1 MVGNGPGTIMNLTSN
16 SAVGRRFMGK
26 INSRMAIILGVIL
39 ILTSIPI
46 VNART
51 ASHSKPTPDYGIY
64 SEMNDVLDEMGE
76 NRDSPDIINATEKRL
91 EEELRTTEQ
100 FATDPSGLFEIRDV
114 SPQEPDINK
123 PSIYEDME
131 RYESLYGKNSILDFL
146 MDRGVSNY
154 YIYTRYQDHFLFTRD
169 FWRPVLVLPMDLT
182 NGADIDVDENPAT
195 GDGNGNEV
203 FVALRPTVTVMK
215 LPSLFPFNRTI
226 VLRFGLEVEL
236 RRLAPVQ
243 EPLTVH
249 VLKYVSYEEKN
260 YLINVGVELDSTPE
274 YLNVEVYTEKVSIEL
289 APGQMI
295 LNFINN
301 YLINNTGVIE
311 NNSILS
317 SLEGP
322 YNLMYELPDDP
333 VELISDLK
341 AAVGLT
347 EVVKGERGKTS
358 WLVVDFR
365 NSLEN
370 DHIPTYGHVTL
381 DSESVLSPMDYLM
394 WEARDVDGSHM
405 KCDANIHYYDESD
418 LITYAEAR
426 IRDLPGK
433 FNITVDYTKTVNG
446 TNVTPV
452 KYRAIDSMGHIT
464 YRHTLFYNPPA
475 LEQFKSLGFT
485 LEHIPKSFD
494 LEITSD
500 LNREISLQLSV
511 NATLPI
517 ITQVVDSLI
526 GHIIE
531 RFSRIGRV
539 IGGLAD
545 GIIEL
550 PEREGW
556 LELQVIGD
564 DHFGTL
570 EFYRSSDVYLAPAEG
585 EEWDYMTLMNR
596 SGFSGESP
604 DDPNFETAP
613 MAGRISGINYLN
625 MNFSQFVRLEA
636 NLPGRSED
644 DEFKIMFLD
653 GNTHIYSGLSNLP
666 VDFKAK
672 VIENEMHME
681 MSEGGIE
688 EMVAV
693 YFDGEKYVSSTIE
706 DISRQIHYKEEAGT
720 IEVMSSVPFGKVK
733 FALTNDT
740 SAPFGVMEGNYVY
753 LHQDEQRVTLSG
765 QIHSLNHIRYKPGRD
780 GTFLME
786 YENETE
792 FKAYLYNYLDGG
804 SETKVLIDPL
814 PSNLSFDLPGA
825 IGDVKFQLP
834 DIINITGKLDFT
846 SLVSSASAMVDSVV
860 ELSSTLVEAFL
871 ENIGGISQ
879 EINFAY
885 DLQEDETMD
894 VLGYFRKGD
903 TSDLKKTHW
912 CHGISLSQDR
922 GGENIGMEGKV
933 YFQGMPKQGE
943 ISTNIS
949 GDDIRV
955 SLSFDQW
962 RPKYQWLLVESYGIQ
977 DRDGVIYFN
986 GLKTNMDFHLDV
998 DLTTNMSIGGR
1009 IAGEIELEVSSN
1021 PGQFYVHL
1029 TKYAETTS
1037 STDILFSSV
1046 PTSMKVSVLV
1056 FNEIHFDYTAS
1067 SPIKYIYIANSRLMG
1082 GEWYHVNGL
1091 LHDVVEKMDFSLV
1104 PDTGFDPKKP
1114 IFIQG
1119 LPRVELSS
1127 LSDESSLDVYFKV
1140 DGRTMGQV
1148 GNIEIFVQDVE
1159 SLTAMP
1165 LESRAGYEIESSGMS
1180 YFSLEARD
1188 LPLMEAFTVDELEIC
1203 GENIERV
1210 IIEIDMLFGVYPV
1223 FKLSKIKTRSLEI
1236 NINGVLQ
1243 FGSLDY
1249 DAKVS
1254 IFNISTGDIR
1264 SGMSMYN
1271 NKMALTS
1278 KSNKCVIIPAPV
1290 FTFWATLLGD

>member
-1 MVGNGPGTIMNLTSN
+1 MIGNRLKLMMNMN
-16 SAVGRRFMGK
+16 SVSAIGRRFKEK
-26 INSRMAIILGVIL
+26 INVRMAVIACLIL
-39 ILTSIPI
+39 ILTSVPV
-46 VNART
+46 VNANT
-51 ASHSKPTPDYGIY
+51 TSHSKPTPDYGVY
-64 SEMNDVLDEMGE
+64 SEMNDVLDEME
-76 NRDSPDIINATEKRL
+76 DNRDSPEIINATEKRL
-91 EEELRTTEQ
+91 AEELRTTEQ
-100 FATDPSGLFEIRDV
+100 FSVDPSVQFETRDV
-114 SPQEPDINK
+114 PPQDPESKK

-131 RYESLYGKNSILDFL
+131 RYESLYGKDSILEFL

-154 YIYTRYQDHFLFTRD
+154 YIYTRYQEHFLFTRD

-182 NGADIDVDENPAT
+182 NGVDIDVDENPAT

-203 FVALRPTVTVMK
+203 FAALRPTVTVMK
-215 LPSLFPFNRTI
+215 LPSLFPYNRTI

-236 RRLAPVQ
+236 RRLAPIR

-260 YLINVGVELDSTPE
+260 YLINVGVELDANPS

-301 YLINNTGVIE
+301 YLMNNTGLIG

-322 YNLMYELPDDP
+322 YNLAYELPDDP
-333 VELISDLK
+333 TELISNLK

-358 WLVVDFR
+358 WLMVDFK

-370 DHIPTYGHVTL
+370 DHVPTYGHATL
-381 DSESVLSPMDYLM
+381 DSQSVLSPMDYLM
-394 WEARDVDGSHM
+394 WEARDIDGSYM
-405 KCDANIHYYDESD
+405 SCDADIYYYDDSEI
-418 LITYAEAR
+418 ITYAEAR
-426 IRDLPGK
+426 IRDVPGR

-452 KYRAIDSMGHIT
+452 KYRAIDSMSHIT
-464 YRHTLFYNPPA
+464 YRHTQFYNPPA

-485 LEHIPKSFD
+485 LEHVPRSFD

-500 LNREISLQLSV
+500 INREIDIQLSV

-526 GHIIE
+526 AHIIE

-556 LELQVIGD
+556 MELQVIGD
-564 DHFGTL
+564 GHFGAL
-570 EFYRSSDVYLAPAEG
+570 EFFRSSDVYLAPAQG

-596 SGFSGESP
+596 SGYSADP
-604 DDPNFETAP
+604 DDPNFETSP

-625 MNFSQFVRLEA
+625 MNFSQFVKLEA

-653 GNTHIYSGLSNLP
+653 GDTYIYSGLSNLP
-666 VDFKAK
+666 RDFKAT
-672 VIENEMHME
+672 VIANEMHME
-681 MSEGGIE
+681 ISGGGIA
-688 EMVAV
+688 EMTAV
-693 YFDGEKYVSSTIE
+693 YFDGEKYVSSRIE

-720 IEVMSSVPFGKVK
+720 IEVTSSVPFGKIE

-753 LHQDEQRVTLSG
+753 LHQDRERVTLSG
-765 QIHSLNHIRYKPGRD
+765 QIHSLKHIRYKPGRE

-792 FKAYLYNYLDGG
+792 FKVYMYNYLDGG

-825 IGDVKFQLP
+825 IGDVEFQLP

-860 ELSSTLVEAFL
+860 RLSSTLVEAFL

-879 EINFAY
+879 ELNFAY

-894 VLGYFRKGD
+894 ILGYFRKGD
-903 TSDLKKTHW
+903 TSDLKKVHW

-922 GGENIGMEGKV
+922 GGGNVGMEGKV

-962 RPKYQWLLVESYGIQ
+962 RPKYHWLLIESYGIQ

-986 GLKTNMDFHLDV
+986 GLKTNMDFYLDV

-1009 IAGEIELEVSSN
+1009 IAGEIELDVSSN

-1029 TKYAETTS
+1029 VKYAGTTS

-1046 PTSMKVSVLV
+1046 PTSMKVSLLV
-1056 FNEIHFDYTAS
+1056 ENEIHFDYTAS

-1091 LHDVVEKMDFSLV
+1091 LHDVVEKVAFSLV
-1104 PDTGFDPKKP
+1104 PDTRFDPKRP

-1127 LSDESSLDVYFKV
+1127 ISDESSLDIYFKV

-1165 LESRAGYEIESSGMS
+1165 LESRAGYKIESTGMS
-1180 YFSLEARD
+1180 YFSLKARNM
-1188 LPLMEAFTVDELEIC
+1188 PLMEAFTVDELEIC
-1203 GENIERV
+1203 GENIESV

-1236 NINGVLQ
+1236 NIDGVLR
-1243 FGSLDY
+1243 FGNLDY

-1254 IFNISTGDIR
+1254 IFNISMGDI
-1264 SGMSMYN
+1264 SNGTTMFN
-1271 NKMALTS
+1271 NKLALTS
-1278 KSNKCVIIPAPV
+1278 KSKKCVIIPGPV
-1290 FTFWATLLGD
+1290 FTLWATLLGD